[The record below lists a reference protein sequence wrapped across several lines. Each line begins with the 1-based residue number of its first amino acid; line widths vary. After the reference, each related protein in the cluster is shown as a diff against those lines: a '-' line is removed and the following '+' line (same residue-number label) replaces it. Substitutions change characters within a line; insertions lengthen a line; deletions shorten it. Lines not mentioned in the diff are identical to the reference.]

1 MVLTRDQQP
10 AFVVEIDVGEM
21 VFDHFHCLLITN
33 SPYVL
38 VLYEI
43 LLHLLQRNEIVI
55 LSDLR
60 YDLIFLL
67 CC

>member
-1 MVLTRDQQP
+1 MLTRDQQS

-21 VFDHFHCLLITN
+21 VFDLLHRLLITGF
-33 SPYVL
+33 PCVP

>member
-1 MVLTRDQQP
+1 MVLTRDQQF

-33 SPYVL
+33 SPCVL

-60 YDLIFLL
+60 YNLIFLL